1 MAPNPRGR
9 AHDGAVARLALPHP
23 RFHASFL
30 GFVAELVAEG
40 RAGDRSMIGQDIA
53 EWSGA
58 WELPEGF
65 ASYVAQVRARADVA
79 DPGFVTH
86 TTWWW
91 VEAAEVLGRIDLRH
105 DLTEHL
111 REVGGHVGYDVR
123 PSARR
128 RGHATAMLAA
138 VLPQAAR
145 RGIEA
150 VLVTCDHDNV
160 ASRRTIERN
169 GGVLEDRHGAKLRYW
184 VATSA

>member
-1 MAPNPRGR
+1 MAS
-9 AHDGAVARLALPHP
+9 LTLPHP

-30 GFVAELVAEG
+30 GFAAELAAEG

-53 EWSGA
+53 EWTGA

-65 ASYVAQVRARADVA
+65 ASYVAAVRAQADVA
-79 DPGFVTH
+79 EPGFVTH

-91 VEAAEVLGRIDLRH
+91 VEGAEVLGRIDLRH

-123 PSARR
+123 PSVRR

-138 VLPQAAR
+138 VLPEAAR
-145 RGIEA
+145 RGTA
-150 VLVTCDHDNV
+150 RVLVTCDHDNV

-169 GGVLEDRHGAKLRYW
+169 GGVLEDRRGAKLRYW
-184 VATSA
+184 VTTSP